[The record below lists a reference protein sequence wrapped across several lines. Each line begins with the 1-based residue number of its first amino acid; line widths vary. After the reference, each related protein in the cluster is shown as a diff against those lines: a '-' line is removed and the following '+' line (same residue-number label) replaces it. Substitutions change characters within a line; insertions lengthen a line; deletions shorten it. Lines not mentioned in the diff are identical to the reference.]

1 MNIKNIVLL
10 FVLLTF
16 FNTGIDAQSFDK
28 VTKVVIDAGHGG
40 QDPGAIGKR
49 AKEKDINLAVAL
61 KLGKLITDNYSD
73 VQVIYTRK
81 TDVFV
86 ELYRRAQ
93 IANSNHAQLFISLHC
108 NSTDGSVASGVET
121 YVMGLHKT
129 EANMEVAK
137 KENSAMLLEKNFENN
152 YEGFNPNSPEADVVF
167 SLYTSAYLNN
177 SILLASKV
185 QSNLLANTHFVD
197 RKVRQAGFWVL
208 YKVAMP
214 SILVELGFISNYKDE
229 TQLMNPNSQDVMA
242 TSIYNAFVEYK
253 NKLEKTDKKGLPVK
267 PIQSVADSKPVTPP
281 VPVVD
286 DKPVQPAEQ
295 QISETAK
302 KEDSKNI
309 DIRFRVQFYT
319 DVKNIAIS
327 DPKFANLTE
336 VRKYQQNGVWKYT
349 SGNETT
355 EDAAVQLLKQVR
367 KNGFTDAFVVAF
379 KNDVRISLPEARE
392 LIKN

>member
-16 FNTGIDAQSFDK
+16 FNTGIYSQSFDK

-152 YEGFNPNSPEADVVF
+152 YEGFNPNSPEADVIF

-242 TSIYNAFVEYK
+242 ASIYNAFVEYK
-253 NKLEKTDKKGLPVK
+253 NKLEKTDKKGIPVK
-267 PIQSVADSKPVTPP
+267 PIQTVVEPKPEPT
-281 VPVVD
+281 PVVNE
-286 DKPVQPAEQ
+286 KQPEANPATETVQN
-295 QISETAK
+295 
-302 KEDSKNI
+302 EDSKNI

-319 DVKNIAIS
+319 DVKNYAIS

-349 SGNETT
+349 AGNETT
-355 EDAAVQLLKQVR
+355 EEAAAQLLKQVR
-367 KNGFTDAFVVAF
+367 KSGFADAFIVAF